1 MRMTRLTR
9 RRWLALAAGLTT
21 GVTFG
26 CGRQAGPPPAPAG
39 TGAGPTQ
46 AAPTAAAPASTSA
59 PPGAASATSAPAP
72 AVTAKPAAQAA
83 PAGGK
88 RAEVITATQ
97 LSLPASLFWG
107 VPNGW
112 SNLSKI
118 DALTGDW
125 LVMPDAD
132 GTLIPRLAREVPTLA
147 NGGARIEGEGA
158 GRRLRVTYSLR
169 DGLVWQ
175 DGTPLTSADVAFA
188 FELQRTPEFP
198 LIDRSLV
205 SKVDEVRTPDPLTA
219 EFIFKPGAFDPDFA
233 RVGEPY
239 PKHLWSGIAPA
250 QLLKSEHATKP
261 VHAGPYK
268 LKEARPNEHVIFE
281 ANPRYWAGPPKTP
294 TIVMK
299 VAADSNAM
307 FAQAKA
313 GQQEITMFGY
323 TGADLLPE
331 LERFAADGRYEV
343 IVRPS
348 TSTLIVGLNLD
359 RPILS
364 DVRVRRA
371 LLMALDRK
379 GMNDAILHG
388 RVGVLNSWMTA
399 ASPAYFADLPAA
411 AGGPD
416 GARALLREAGWTPG
430 PDGVL
435 QKDGRRYE
443 ITFWGRTED
452 RQRELYMQAIARDWK
467 AIGVEAAITLRPT
480 DLVFGKKGAGIISRR
495 DFDAVVWQV
504 STMDAAGGYT
514 MLHSSQIPS
523 EANQMTGE
531 NYFGWRNAR
540 ADELLARARSDPDE
554 QARLA
559 AYREHQALFME
570 DLPALPLF
578 SHDLIHLVRSDVRNY
593 RPTSSVRVADTWN
606 AAEWEAGQ

>member
-1 MRMTRLTR
+1 MTRLSR
-9 RRWLALAAGLTT
+9 RRYLALVAGLGAGLTLA
-21 GVTFG
+21 
-26 CGRQAGPPPAPAG
+26 CGPQASPLPPAAKPA
-39 TGAGPTQ
+39 AQ
-46 AAPTAAAPASTSA
+46 
-59 PPGAASATSAPAP
+59 SAPAP
-72 AVTAKPAAQAA
+72 TQAA

-88 RAEVITATQ
+88 RADILTATQ
-97 LSLPASLFWG
+97 LALPPSLLWG

-112 SNLSKI
+112 SNLSKV

-132 GTLIPRLAREVPTLA
+132 GILVPRLAKEVPSLS
-147 NGGARIEGEGA
+147 NGGARFDGEGA
-158 GRRLRVTYSLR
+158 ARRLRVTYHLR
-169 DGLVWQ
+169 DGLTWQ

-188 FELQRTPEFP
+188 FELQRTPDFP

-205 SKVDEVRTPDPLTA
+205 GKVDEVKIPDAQTA
-219 EFIFKPGAFDPDFA
+219 EFVFKPGAFDPDFA

-239 PKHLWSGIAPA
+239 PKHLWSGIPPA

-261 VHAGPYK
+261 VHAGPYR
-268 LKEARPNEHVIFE
+268 LKEFRPNEYALFE
-281 ANPRYWAGPPKTP
+281 ANPKYWAGPPKTP
-294 TIVMK
+294 TVVMK

-331 LERFAADGRYEV
+331 LEKFAADGRHQV

-348 TSTLIVGLNLD
+348 TSTLIVGLNVD

-379 GMNDAILHG
+379 GMNEAILHG

-399 ASPAYFADLPAA
+399 ASPAYVPDLPAPT
-411 AGGPD
+411 GGQD
-416 GARALLREAGWTPG
+416 GAKALLKDGGWTPG
-430 PDGVL
+430 SDGVL
-435 QKDGRRYE
+435 QKDGQRFE

-467 AIGVEAAITLRPT
+467 AIGVNATITLQPT
-480 DLVFGKKGAGIISRR
+480 DLVFGKKGAGVISRR
-495 DFDAVVWQV
+495 DFDAIVWQV

-523 EANQMTGE
+523 QANGMTGE
-531 NYFGWRNAR
+531 NYFGWKNPR
-540 ADELLARARSDPDE
+540 ADELLAKARSTPSDDE
-554 QARLA
+554 RLA
-559 AYREHQALFME
+559 AYREHQKLFME

-578 SHDLIHLVRSDVRNY
+578 SHDLIHLVRSSVKGY

-606 AAEWEAGQ
+606 AFEWESAQ

>member
-1 MRMTRLTR
+1 METTRLTR
-9 RRWLALAAGLTT
+9 RRWLTLVAGLGAGLT
-21 GVTFG
+21 FA
-26 CGRQAGPPPAPAG
+26 CGQPTAPPPAPAA
-39 TGAGPTQ
+39 TGAPP
-46 AAPTAAAPASTSA
+46 APTAAQPAGQPIRS
-59 PPGAASATSAPAP
+59 AASAPG
-72 AVTAKPAAQAA
+72 QAA
-83 PAGGK
+83 PAAGK
-88 RAEVITATQ
+88 RVEVITATQ
-97 LSLPASLFWG
+97 LSLPPSLFWG

-132 GTLIPRLAREVPTLA
+132 GTLVPRLAREVPTLA
-147 NGGARIEGEGA
+147 NGGARFEGEGPS
-158 GRRLRVTYSLR
+158 RHLRVTYRLR

-188 FELQRTPEFP
+188 FELQRSPEFP

-205 SKVDEVRTPDPLTA
+205 SKVDEVQTPDPQTA
-219 EFIFKPGAFDPDFA
+219 AFVFKPGVFDPDFA

-239 PKHLWSGIAPA
+239 PKHLWGGVAPA

-261 VHAGPYK
+261 VHAGPYR
-268 LKEARPNEHVIFE
+268 LKEFQPNQHALFE
-281 ANPRYWAGPPKTP
+281 ANQRYWTGPPKTP

-307 FAQAKA
+307 FAQARA

-331 LERFAADGRYEV
+331 LEKFAADGKHKV

-348 TSTLIVGLNLD
+348 TSTLIVGLNVD

-371 LLMALDRK
+371 LLMAMDRK

-399 ASPAYFADLPAA
+399 ASPAYVADLPAP
-411 AGGPD
+411 AGGQD
-416 GARALLREAGWTPG
+416 GAKALLKEAGWTPG
-430 PDGVL
+430 PDGIL
-435 QKDGRRYE
+435 QKDGQRFE

-452 RQRELYMQAIARDWK
+452 RQRELYMQAIARDWQ
-467 AIGVEAAITLRPT
+467 AIGVKATITLQPT

-495 DFDAVVWQV
+495 DFDAIVWQV

-514 MLHSSQIPS
+514 LLHSSQIPS
-523 EANQMTGE
+523 QANGMTGE
-531 NYFGWRNAR
+531 NYFGWNNPK
-540 ADELLARARSDPDE
+540 ADELLAKARSTPSDE
-554 QARLA
+554 DRLA
-559 AYREHQALFME
+559 AYREHQKLFMD

-606 AAEWEAGQ
+606 ANEWEAG